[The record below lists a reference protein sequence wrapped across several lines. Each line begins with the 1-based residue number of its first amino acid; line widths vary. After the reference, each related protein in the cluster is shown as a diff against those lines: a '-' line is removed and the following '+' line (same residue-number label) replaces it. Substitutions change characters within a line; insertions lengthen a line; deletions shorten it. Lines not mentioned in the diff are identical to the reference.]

1 MSFPTESLVAKG
13 GELTGYLFENKS
25 IGFPRTLFF
34 ASRIHFKTV
43 EYAGDEFDCSLN
55 SEDIPFTGRD
65 WRRLDLIDFTSETAV
80 EQINMSF
87 YDEAHNFCHDI
98 TGKFTY
104 LGEDKYKLQQS
115 AKIDYMGYTGKD
127 GHPNLP
133 ISAEAILTFDGI
145 RVSKE
150 DLPNPSSVSDAKDAL
165 SEFLDL
171 DFLQEPE
178 EFKWDYNFK
187 PRW

>member
-13 GELTGYLFENKS
+13 GELTGYLFENKD

-34 ASRIHFKTV
+34 VSYIHFEKI
-43 EYAGDEFDCSLN
+43 EYAGDEFECSLN

-65 WRRLDLIDFTSETAV
+65 WRRLDLVDFTSEAAI
-80 EQINMSF
+80 ERINMSF

-104 LGEDKYKLQQS
+104 LGEDKYRLQQS
-115 AKIDYMGYTGKD
+115 AKVDYMGYVGD
-127 GHPNLP
+127 DAHPNLP
-133 ISAEAILTFDGI
+133 IRAETILTFDGI
-145 RVSKE
+145 RVGKDKLST
-150 DLPNPSSVSDAKDAL
+150 PSSAAEAKDAL
-165 SEFLDL
+165 GEFLDL
-171 DFLQEPE
+171 DFLHEPE
-178 EFKWDYNFK
+178 EFEWDYNFK